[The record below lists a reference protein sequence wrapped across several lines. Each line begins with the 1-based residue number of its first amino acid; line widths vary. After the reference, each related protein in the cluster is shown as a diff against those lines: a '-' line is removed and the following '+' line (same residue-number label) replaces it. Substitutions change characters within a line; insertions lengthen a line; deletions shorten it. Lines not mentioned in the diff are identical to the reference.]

1 MKKYIFLFL
10 SLLIFGFSKAAT
22 TDTTGLGKCIYDL
35 DLALLQ
41 KDTVALHR
49 LLHTDVMY
57 GHSNGWIEKKAEVI
71 NNLYNGTLHYES
83 IKPTTTPIVVVEH
96 NVAAVR
102 QTADIIVSLN
112 DKKIT
117 LTLHVLQV
125 WIKTHDS
132 WQLFS
137 RQSTKL

>member
-1 MKKYIFLFL
+1 
-10 SLLIFGFSKAAT
+10 
-22 TDTTGLGKCIYDL
+22 
-35 DLALLQ
+35 
-41 KDTVALHR
+41 
-49 LLHTDVMY
+49 LHTDVMY